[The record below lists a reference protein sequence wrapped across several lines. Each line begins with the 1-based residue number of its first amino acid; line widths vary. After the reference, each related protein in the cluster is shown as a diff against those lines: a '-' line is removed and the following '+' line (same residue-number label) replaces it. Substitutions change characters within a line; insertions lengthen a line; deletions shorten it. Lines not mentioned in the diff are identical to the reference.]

1 MRIAAVVLAAG
12 ASSRFGSPKALA
24 QLDGRP
30 VLEHVL
36 DAIREAGVE
45 DIVVVLGHAA
55 EAIEEGIEWLDERRV
70 RNPDPRFLSSSLQ
83 VGLAAV
89 EDLEDGQDDDRPIRA
104 ALVALGDQPRT
115 RPAVIRAL
123 IAAARS
129 TDCPIVAP
137 RYAEGGG
144 PNPLLIRADAFDL
157 ADEAN
162 GDRGL
167 GPLLAERPE
176 LVLEVA
182 VEGGNADVD
191 TPADLAALEGGT

>member
-182 VEGGNADVD
+182 VDGGNADVD
-191 TPADLAALEGGT
+191 TPADLAALERGT

>member
-137 RYAEGGG
+137 RYADGGG